1 VEIFKFWS
9 FLQPKSVNIVSK
21 LLQLLGKFVPYIPWV
36 TAPKW
41 KFLALPLTEGA
52 AVHASLR
59 PHVLPSWPVPPLY
72 QWVLL
77 HTTQWWREGGKGDI
91 CYRWHLAGAFETR
104 KFKNPENVGPMV
116 CNFYVR
122 KAQVSRSR
130 TKNQDSG
137 LWHCEGWIATTNVDP
152 GGTEPRTATILTWC
166 SLNWSPAV
174 LVQKLRMDILV
185 LTKITKVVLPDLLP
199 CVQIHPNAFAAGAS
213 TPTSLGKLRALPR
226 PPSWSWRSLLGG

>member
-1 VEIFKFWS
+1 MPLWGLMSYPAGLCPHCTNGS
-9 FLQPKSVNIVSK
+9 F
-21 LLQLLGKFVPYIPWV
+21 Y
-36 TAPKW
+36 T
-41 KFLALPLTEGA
+41 
-52 AVHASLR
+52 
-59 PHVLPSWPVPPLY
+59 
-72 QWVLL
+72 L
-77 HTTQWWREGGKGDI
+77 HSGGGKGARGTFATGGI
-91 CYRWHLAGAFETR
+91 LQGHLRLESLKIR
-104 KFKNPENVGPMV
+104 KMLAQWCVIFTS
-116 CNFYVR
+116 R
-122 KAQVSRSR
+122 KSQVSRSR

-152 GGTEPRTATILTWC
+152 GGTEPRTATTLTWC